1 MRVLYLFTYKGR
13 CMMNKSKSKFF
24 LYSMLVYFVLIKIL
38 SKMHA
43 SLLPA
48 LVKSIAPD
56 SENLNMINSYLTMS
70 LSMGSLL
77 LSPVWGKM
85 IDKYGVKTMIVS
97 SSLVF
102 AAV

>member
-1 MRVLYLFTYKGR
+1 
-13 CMMNKSKSKFF
+13 MMNKSKSKFF

-38 SKMHA
+38 SNMHA

-48 LVKSIAPD
+48 LVKSIAPN

-77 LSPVWGKM
+77 LSPVWEK
-85 IDKYGVKTMIVS
+85 
-97 SSLVF
+97 
-102 AAV
+102 